1 VIVAVPTLSAC
12 APTPLFTGGQF
23 VTLTGTGFQTG
34 YPLPDINGP
43 LPPPIPTV
51 EVTFNGRLAQD
62 VHVVSATSLTCMAP
76 AGDEGAATVV
86 LKNLDDEGAPIPGE
100 VVTSAV
106 IATYARADLAV
117 ADDLQRITRAF
128 IRLLKQQVIPKVV
141 RTTSTD
147 FTDDAGKLEFNI
159 TDIAGPLPIIGLTG
173 PSLVRNRFY
182 GDATQETEQR
192 GTDHVRRRYMRT
204 SDVVFKVT
212 AFDNLEGRILNLQ
225 GLLTKVFEI
234 NTYFEL
240 QRDPADVSK
249 GYVYYECDAGDFND
263 IGGPNNSDV
272 RAVTGEVTLRG
283 FTFEDVA
290 SFADSMVAAKGT
302 EVDSIELQPTRVM
315 PA

>member
-1 VIVAVPTLSAC
+1 VSVAVPTLSTC
-12 APTPLFTGGQF
+12 APTQLFTGGQL
-23 VTLTGTGFQTG
+23 VTITGTGFQTP
-34 YPLPDINGP
+34 YPLPEINGP
-43 LPPPIPTV
+43 YPPPIPTV

-62 VHVVSATSLTCMAP
+62 VRVDSSTSLTCIAP

-106 IATYARADLAV
+106 IATYARADLSV
-117 ADDLQRITRAF
+117 ADDLQRLTRAF
-128 IRLLKQQVIPKVV
+128 IKLLKQQVIPKVV

-159 TDIAGPLPIIGLTG
+159 TDIAGPLPVIGLTG
-173 PSLVRNRFY
+173 PALRRNLFY
-182 GDATQETEQR
+182 GQGGGEVEQR
-192 GTDHVRRRYMRT
+192 GTNHVRRRYMRT
-204 SDVVFKVT
+204 SDIVFKVT
-212 AFDNLEGRILNLQ
+212 AFDNMEGRILNLQ

-240 QRDPADVSK
+240 QRDPADTSK

-272 RAVTGEVTLRG
+272 RAVTGDVTLRG

-290 SFADSMVAAKGT
+290 SFPDSMVAAKGT
-302 EVDSIELQPTRVM
+302 EVDSIELQPTRTI